1 MHHYDNYNDLTWN
14 NGICWLPLHPP
25 CANPQFA
32 PRIKPGER
40 DFFRS
45 MTGKALVKIIMDS
58 WVRELSKEEPGVT
71 LDFGQGERFQT
82 RIVSTAL

>member
-1 MHHYDNYNDLTWN
+1 
-14 NGICWLPLHPP
+14 
-25 CANPQFA
+25 
-32 PRIKPGER
+32 
-40 DFFRS
+40 